1 DISKLEAGKAQL
13 HRGEVEVEPLI
24 SECVESVSSLAK
36 NKKLELSATVSAE
49 VGRVFADGPK
59 LKQVL
64 LNLLG
69 NAIKFTETGSVA
81 VTAER
86 QGAELLISVRDTG
99 IGVQFDDAER
109 TSGSFHQRP
118 RGI

>member
-1 DISKLEAGKAQL
+1 
-13 HRGEVEVEPLI
+13 VI
-24 SECVESVSSLAK
+24 SECVDSVRSLAK
-36 NKKLELSATVSAE
+36 TKRLELSTSVSPE

-69 NAIKFTETGSVA
+69 NAIKFTESGSVR

-86 QGAELLISVRDTG
+86 QGAELRVSVRDTG
-99 IGVQFDDAER
+99 IGVPPEDAER
-109 TSGSFHQRP
+109 IFESFQQGQSGISGKYKGTALGLP
-118 RGI
+118 IWRGWGG